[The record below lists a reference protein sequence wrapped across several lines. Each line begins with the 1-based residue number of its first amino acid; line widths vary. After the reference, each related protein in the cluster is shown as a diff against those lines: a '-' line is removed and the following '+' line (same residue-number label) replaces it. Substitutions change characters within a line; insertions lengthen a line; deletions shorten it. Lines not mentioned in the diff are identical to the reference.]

1 MPQNNSYFKKNETT
15 TTALPTAEEIRHQYG
30 EAMNYVKALAA
41 KAKRSAERSGKKDKS
56 KAIEEDLQVIL
67 ADLGQALSDDV
78 NAVEA
83 DKKPF
88 SHDDLKDI
96 MKKRY
101 SAFSDLASDYFG
113 DDEDDDD
120 DTDSSDPAKDK
131 DKPKAYYLID
141 GKPLAMD
148 DPTAVLLV
156 ATAISE
162 GKAIQ
167 QFQLNDAGMPVI
179 TTVVEAKDKKKPK
192 KSDDPDDADTTTD
205 DDDDSDDDSVKKLK
219 IKFGGK
225 KVNVPV
231 ITKTSGSGKAKKTR
245 TYALAAEDGS
255 EVFTSFAEANDYDD
269 PVVWY
274 ELARTTAGFKADG
287 SEVFSYKLATTSPD
301 KLKYLG

>member
-30 EAMNYVKALAA
+30 DVMNYVKSLAA
-41 KAKRSAERSGKKDKS
+41 RAKRVAERKGKKDQTKV
-56 KAIEEDLQVIL
+56 IEEDLQVIL
-67 ADLGQALSDDV
+67 TDLGQALTDDIHR
-78 NAVEA
+78 VEA

-88 SHDDLKDI
+88 SHDDLKEI

-101 SAFSDLASDYFG
+101 STFSDLASDYFG
-113 DDEDDDD
+113 DGDDEEDG
-120 DTDSSDPAKDK
+120 SDEPDEK
-131 DKPKAYYLID
+131 DKPKAYLIID
-141 GKPLAMD
+141 GVTIATD
-148 DPTAVLLV
+148 DPTAPMQMVIAVQQGKTVQSISYDASGLPVINTL
-156 ATAISE
+156 SE
-162 GKAIQ
+162 G
-167 QFQLNDAGMPVI
+167 L
-179 TTVVEAKDKKKPK
+179 KDKKKPK

-231 ITKTSGSGKAKKTR
+231 ITKTSGSGKNKKTR

>member
-1 MPQNNSYFKKNETT
+1 MPQNIYSKKPETT
-15 TTALPTAEEIRHQYG
+15 TTTLPTAEEIRHQYG
-30 EAMNYVKALAA
+30 EAMSYVKALAA
-41 KAKRSAERSGKKDKS
+41 KAKRSADRNGKKDKS

-67 ADLGQALSDDV
+67 NDLGQALSDDV
-78 NAVEA
+78 KAVEA

-113 DDEDDDD
+113 DDEDDGDD
-120 DTDSSDPAKDK
+120 DPSDSAKDK

-192 KSDDPDDADTTTD
+192 KSDDTDDADTTTD